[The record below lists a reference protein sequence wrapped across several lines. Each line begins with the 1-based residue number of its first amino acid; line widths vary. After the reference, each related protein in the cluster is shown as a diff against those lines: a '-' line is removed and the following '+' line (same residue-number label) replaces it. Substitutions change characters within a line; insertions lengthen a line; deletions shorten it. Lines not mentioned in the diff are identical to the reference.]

1 VAAALKVAA
10 VRSRAARPAAGDLV
24 AEAAAFPA
32 DPRVAAAPE
41 AAVGQFRAAR
51 PALEGPVAGAAA
63 FPEVRPEAAVPGAAE
78 VVCRASVASRFLDQR
93 SPGTRAALA
102 YRDLRQSVRWGGIA
116 KSASLYMT
124 SAADERVGRDIR
136 GHHRARGNDRS

>member
-41 AAVGQFRAAR
+41 AAVAQFRAAR

-63 FPEVRPEAAVPGAAE
+63 FPEVRPEAAVPAAVE
-78 VVCRASVASRFLDQR
+78 VVCPASVASRFLDPR
-93 SPGTRAALA
+93 GCNAALHIPA
-102 YRDLRQSVRWGGIA
+102 LTRERPMGWPRQ
-116 KSASLYMT
+116 
-124 SAADERVGRDIR
+124 ERVAVYDQRC
-136 GHHRARGNDRS
+136 